1 MVIKRRLMSN
11 KVIEFRD
18 ASVFQGNKEILAQVN
33 LNIFQGDFVYFI
45 GRVGSGKTSLVKVI
59 HGELPLHKG
68 KGRVLDY
75 NLERLTRK
83 QRPLL
88 RRRIGVAF
96 QDLNLLSDRNVFDN
110 LQFVL
115 KATGWSDQ
123 ADINHRI
130 DYVLNYVGLP
140 EKIHEMPN
148 RLSGGEKQRIVL
160 ARAMLN
166 DPQILIADEPT
177 GNVDPDTSDEI
188 MKILVEIRNNGRTV
202 IMITHDY
209 SLLKKYP
216 FRVYKFENARVIE
229 QAGDEV
235 IDFDQLQE

>member
-1 MVIKRRLMSN
+1 MSN